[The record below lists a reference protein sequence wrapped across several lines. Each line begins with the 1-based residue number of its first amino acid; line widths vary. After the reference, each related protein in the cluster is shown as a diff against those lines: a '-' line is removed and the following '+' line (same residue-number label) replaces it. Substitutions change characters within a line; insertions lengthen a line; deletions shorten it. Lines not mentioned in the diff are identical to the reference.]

1 MQTIYQLKW
10 EINGEAKYAAFQDKE
25 LAEQMSE
32 QLSKLSKSS
41 GVGEIT
47 FEANAISLYGDA
59 EDFAKELADHI
70 SDKENPLFSL
80 N

>member
-10 EINGEAKYAAFQDKE
+10 EINGEAKYAAFHDKD

-32 QLSKLSKSS
+32 HLSKLSKSL
-41 GVGEIT
+41 GVEEIK
-47 FEANAISLYGDA
+47 FEANVISLYVDA
-59 EDFAKELADHI
+59 EDFAEAFADHI